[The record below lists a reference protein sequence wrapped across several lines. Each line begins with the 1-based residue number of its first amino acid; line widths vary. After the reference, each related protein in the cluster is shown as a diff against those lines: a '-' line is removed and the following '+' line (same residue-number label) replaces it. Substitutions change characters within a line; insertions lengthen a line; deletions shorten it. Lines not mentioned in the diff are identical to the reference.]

1 MTTIMDETKTEN
13 STENQ
18 ENAEQEKPELREA
31 RWSVISFDKCE
42 ARNLTYEEAERK
54 IAELEAQKF
63 SGLCIVTDE
72 VATKM

>member
-1 MTTIMDETKTEN
+1 MDETKTEN

-18 ENAEQEKPELREA
+18 ENTEQEKPELREA

-42 ARNLTYEEAERK
+42 AQNLTYEEAERK
-54 IAELEAQKF
+54 IEELAARKF

-72 VATKM
+72 VAAKMQ

>member
-1 MTTIMDETKTEN
+1 MTVMDETKTEN

-18 ENAEQEKPELREA
+18 ENIEPKTPELREA

-54 IAELEAQKF
+54 IAELEAQRF
-63 SGLCIVTDE
+63 SGLCVVTDE
-72 VATKM
+72 VAAKM

>member
-1 MTTIMDETKTEN
+1 MDETKTEN

-18 ENAEQEKPELREA
+18 ENSIQETPELREA

-42 ARNLTYEEAERK
+42 ARNLTYEKAEQK

-63 SGLCIVTDE
+63 SGLCVVTDE
-72 VATKM
+72 VAAKM

>member
-1 MTTIMDETKTEN
+1 MITIMDETKTEN

-18 ENAEQEKPELREA
+18 ENTEQEKPELREA

-42 ARNLTYEEAERK
+42 ARNLSYEEAERK

-72 VATKM
+72 VAAKM

>member
-1 MTTIMDETKTEN
+1 MDEIKTEN
-13 STENQ
+13 STENH
-18 ENAEQEKPELREA
+18 ENAEQKMPELREA

-72 VATKM
+72 VAAKM